1 MWPIRYN
8 SRLNFATQ
16 RGHSYGFFPS
26 SWTIAIWF
34 TMLVS
39 VENLIRHVGHSFDFF
54 LSWTISMCFIMLIL
68 ALNLAGQEWQWN
80 SFFFSWTFGSF
91 SSSPLLV
98 KESSM
103 GSFPSWALIS
113 CFLTFSLESNLPL
126 YTKLYFD
133 WIWPESC
140 TRVECRFN
148 FLASE
153 EIPLHFLE
161 KGVSKV
167 SFWSH
172 QKFVPI

>member
-16 RGHSYGFFPS
+16 RGHLCGFFPS

-34 TMLVS
+34 NMLVS
-39 VENLIRHVGHSFDFF
+39 VENLIRQVGHSFGFF

-91 SSSPLLV
+91 SSSPFLD
-98 KESSM
+98 KEASM

-113 CFLTFSLESNLPL
+113 RFLTFSLGSKLRL

-133 WIWPESC
+133 WIWLESR
-140 TRVECRFN
+140 TRVECWFN
-148 FLASE
+148 SLVSE
-153 EIPLHFLE
+153 ELPLHFLE
-161 KGVSKV
+161 KRVSKV
-167 SFWSH
+167 LSWSH
-172 QKFVPI
+172 RKFTQI